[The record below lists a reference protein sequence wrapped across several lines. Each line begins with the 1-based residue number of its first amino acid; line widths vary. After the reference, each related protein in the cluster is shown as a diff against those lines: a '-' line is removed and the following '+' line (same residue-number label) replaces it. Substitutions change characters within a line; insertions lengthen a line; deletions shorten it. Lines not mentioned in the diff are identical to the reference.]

1 MNTKIDTEEK
11 TERNRESRLPVDR
24 KNLLYET
31 KRTLGSIFGAFLY
44 AAGVNLFVVPSGLY
58 SGGVMGICQVIRTI
72 LAQYLNI
79 VFTTVDIAGIIYY
92 VLNIPIFILAYARMG
107 KRFFVK
113 TLITV
118 TMVSAFFALIPTAV
132 IVEDVMAA
140 CVVGGIVS
148 GAGVGI
154 ILRMGSSGGGMDV
167 VGVLLTKWRNDFS
180 VGKITLLVN
189 MVLYGSCLFLFDVEI
204 VIYSVIY
211 AAVYAVAMDKVHI
224 QNINVEVN
232 IITKA
237 DTAELE
243 RKVFEG
249 LGRGI
254 TKWSTMGAYT
264 SEQSH
269 ILYIM
274 LSKYEV
280 NRLKAIVHE
289 FDPNAFMVLNE
300 GVSVAGNYLKKL

>member
-1 MNTKIDTEEK
+1 MN
-11 TERNRESRLPVDR
+11 VR
-24 KNLLYET
+24 KELLYET

-58 SGGVMGICQVIRTI
+58 SGGVMGICQVIRTLLI
-72 LAQYLNI
+72 EYLHMN
-79 VFTTVDIAGIIYY
+79 FGAMDIAGIIYY
-92 VLNIPIFILAYARMG
+92 VLNIPIFFVAYKRMG
-107 KRFFVK
+107 RKFFAK

-118 TMVSAFFALIPTAV
+118 TAVSAFFALLPTAAV
-132 IVEDVMAA
+132 VEDAMAA

-167 VGVLLTKWRNDFS
+167 VGVLLARWKRDFS
-180 VGKITLLVN
+180 VGRITLLVN
-189 MVLYGSCLFLFDVEI
+189 LFLYGACLFLFDVEI
-204 VIYSVIY
+204 VVYSVIY

-232 IITKA
+232 VITKA
-237 DTAELE
+237 DTVKLE
-243 RKVFEG
+243 KKVFEE

-254 TKWSTMGAYT
+254 TKWSAMGAYT
-264 SEQSH
+264 NEETH
-269 ILYIM
+269 VLYIM

-280 NRLKAIVHE
+280 NRLKNIIHE
-289 FDPNAFMVLNE
+289 FDANAFIVVNE
-300 GVSVAGNYLKKL
+300 GVRVVGNYAKKL